1 MTVTRQRLQQI
12 AELAGE
18 VEMQWAR
25 KPRTSSL
32 AFWFRQVTQAV
43 IALGEGQEQNEAEIC
58 ALSDAVDDI
67 DAHIDG
73 IVGEVEDLE
82 LEPQDEVIVDLTT
95 VPYEVDYNLEYN
107 EARIIDDKLYVG
119 SLFAGMLDAAKVA
132 SAIAEV
138 SQAVEETAS

>member
-32 AFWFRQVTQAV
+32 AFWLRQLTQAV
-43 IALGEGQEQNEAEIC
+43 IALDDGQARNEAEID

-67 DAHIDG
+67 DARIDA
-73 IVGEVEDLE
+73 IVGEPEDLE
-82 LEPQDEVIVDLTT
+82 LEPEDEDIVDPTT
-95 VPYEVDYNLEYN
+95 VPCVVDYDLAYN

-119 SLFAGMLDAAKVA
+119 SLFADLLEVASDAAQVTE
-132 SAIAEV
+132 S
-138 SQAVEETAS
+138 